1 MFTAAGR
8 LVPGAW
14 WLVTVRIGAGH
25 LVWWRVAGC
34 QHRATGIISSS
45 TNQYHADMEHMFDDV
60 RSRVCGE
67 VTFSFVLIEG
77 AYKCLHF

>member
-1 MFTAAGR
+1 MAGDGEDR
-8 LVPGAW
+8 GRTSGLAVEGGGVPAPGNW
-14 WLVTVRIGAGH
+14 YHIT
-25 LVWWRVAGC
+25 
-34 QHRATGIISSS
+34 S